1 MKNIV
6 ITQNTGDTKSKT
18 GIPPNIDDKI
28 SLDNQIQYF
37 HNLVQTTLLS
47 IQRYKQ
53 LDIIG
58 ANELNQATQNLEKL
72 YLELSNNRLLLKHK
86 TNYTKIHA
94 NLETIRNDLNTTFK
108 LYGTENIHDLL
119 NVAFG
124 DGFLSTVQ
132 WDKNKYALL
141 EKHFHPIQY
150 KIMPWKT
157 DRSAV
162 SQNLIEKNKI
172 VDDIFIVDKSVNLD
186 CFDLCRTNHIFQA
199 KVYGIKVAFHNSK
212 EKITII
218 ASGLVDDLLI
228 TCIENDY
235 LNSKLEQLIKESP
248 SHANYDVNTFQRFI
262 HSITL
267 KELLVYSTDEL
278 INKYQG
284 YVSQIVLIKQKPITQ
299 VVKEFM
305 NSDLYGQR
313 NTLIQLLLKSDEH
326 EYQYLAYLLYD
337 LLSNDSNGTIDT
349 SEQTLLFDSLPWK
362 IKSFFKEAMKQ
373 TITYTNTLSN
383 FDNNKIPLEQ
393 QICLMKAPDSVK
405 EKAMNKL
412 KEVKSKTD
420 DTGSKARSYLDGLLK
435 IPFGIYKREWILTV
449 MDSIKDVFKKL
460 VDKITKM
467 DSSFSIGVDVNRITN
482 IQIKNICE
490 QIKKDYLGNMNN
502 KVADTLIAN
511 YTPDKRNDLIINIC
525 NINNLIKKQNL
536 KIHKLVHSGK
546 KIEFM
551 KEEIKRFVEVVKD
564 NQPVVDQL
572 YTLKNISNVS
582 SVDSIMEDIAIIEKK
597 WQDINKYM
605 NTVKSTLNEAVHGH
619 EKAKTQTERIIAQW
633 INGEQGGYCF
643 GFEGPPG
650 VGKCLAKDT
659 PVMLSNGDI
668 KLVQDITIEDKL
680 MGDDSKPRNVLALGT
695 GREKMYRI
703 EQVKGDDYVVNESH
717 ILSLKMSKSG
727 RNGDKHQTILGKR
740 YYKNDIVDI
749 CIKDY
754 LSLPT
759 YLKECLKG
767 YKVGLDFSEKE
778 VDLDPYALGYWL
790 GDGTS
795 STFRITTIEP
805 EVIEYFKK
813 YAGEFGL
820 ILTRGTFGTKHDIT
834 YHITSGQRGG
844 IMSDINPFLTFLK
857 DYDLINNKHIPRLY
871 KCNSREN
878 RLKLLAG
885 LIDSDGYYG
894 PNNSL
899 EITQKNKQ
907 LANDILFL
915 VRSLGMRGMMKEC
928 QKSCLYKG
936 ERRWGT
942 YQRITI
948 TGNGLDEIPTL
959 LDRKRARE
967 HRQIK
972 DPMNTGITVVPLDED
987 VYYGFQIDGNSRFM
1001 LGDFTVTHN
1010 TSYAKKGLAKCLID
1024 ENGETRPFSFIAIG
1038 GQDNGSTLNGHN
1050 YTYVG
1055 SEWGKFVDILIK
1067 NKCMNP
1073 IIFIDELDKVSKTE
1087 HGKEIIGILTH
1098 LIDSTQNDCFQ
1109 DKYFNGVDLDLSKA
1123 LFIFSYNDVSAIDRI
1138 LLDRI
1143 HRIKFDHLTIE
1154 DKIDITRK
1162 HLLPEIFKN
1171 MGLEGCIELTDE
1183 NIVFIVE
1190 NYTNEPGIRK
1200 FKELL
1205 FEIIGEINLSCL
1217 KNYDSI
1223 VLPIR
1228 LSNDDIKNKYLKER
1242 HENLE
1247 KKIPVRSSVGVIN
1260 GLWANSMGQGGII
1273 PIEAK
1278 YFPSTSFME
1287 LKLTGLQGDVMKESM
1302 TVAKTL
1308 AASLVDK
1315 EVMKNNLKEYEETKM
1330 QGIHIHC
1337 PEGSVPK
1344 DGPSAGT
1351 AITCTLYSLLTNKK
1365 IKNTIAITGEINLQG
1380 CVTAIGG
1387 LDLKIL
1393 GGLKGGVKQFIFPKE
1408 NEKDYNTF
1416 VEKYKD
1422 KGLLDGIEFH
1432 SVENI
1437 QQVLQLIF
1445 DD

>member
-6 ITQNTGDTKSKT
+6 IPPNTGDTKSKT
-18 GIPPNIDDKI
+18 GIPPNIDDKT

-124 DGFLSTVQ
+124 DGFLSSVQ

-157 DRSAV
+157 DRSTA

-172 VDDIFIVDKSVNLD
+172 IDDIFIVDKSVNLD

-248 SHANYDVNTFQRFI
+248 SHANYEVNTFQRFI

-460 VDKITKM
+460 VEKITKM

-564 NQPVVDQL
+564 NQVVVDQL

-582 SVDSIMEDIAIIEKK
+582 SVDSIMEDIAVIEKK
-597 WQDINKYM
+597 WQHINKYM
-605 NTVKSTLNEAVHGH
+605 NTVKSTLNDAVHGH
-619 EKAKTQTERIIAQW
+619 EQAKTQTERIIAQW

-650 VGKCLAKDT
+650 VGK
-659 PVMLSNGDI
+659 
-668 KLVQDITIEDKL
+668 
-680 MGDDSKPRNVLALGT
+680 
-695 GREKMYRI
+695 
-703 EQVKGDDYVVNESH
+703 
-717 ILSLKMSKSG
+717 
-727 RNGDKHQTILGKR
+727 
-740 YYKNDIVDI
+740 
-749 CIKDY
+749 
-754 LSLPT
+754 
-759 YLKECLKG
+759 
-767 YKVGLDFSEKE
+767 
-778 VDLDPYALGYWL
+778 
-790 GDGTS
+790 
-795 STFRITTIEP
+795 
-805 EVIEYFKK
+805 
-813 YAGEFGL
+813 
-820 ILTRGTFGTKHDIT
+820 
-834 YHITSGQRGG
+834 
-844 IMSDINPFLTFLK
+844 
-857 DYDLINNKHIPRLY
+857 
-871 KCNSREN
+871 
-878 RLKLLAG
+878 
-885 LIDSDGYYG
+885 
-894 PNNSL
+894 
-899 EITQKNKQ
+899 
-907 LANDILFL
+907 
-915 VRSLGMRGMMKEC
+915 
-928 QKSCLYKG
+928 
-936 ERRWGT
+936 
-942 YQRITI
+942 
-948 TGNGLDEIPTL
+948 
-959 LDRKRARE
+959 
-967 HRQIK
+967 
-972 DPMNTGITVVPLDED
+972 
-987 VYYGFQIDGNSRFM
+987 
-1001 LGDFTVTHN
+1001 

-1123 LFIFSYNDVSAIDRI
+1123 LFIFSYNDVTAIDRI

-1143 HRIKFDHLTIE
+1143 HRIKFDHLTIV

-1162 HLLPEIFKN
+1162 HLLPDIFKN

-1247 KKIPVRSSVGVIN
+1247 KKIPIRSSVGVIN

-1273 PIEAK
+1273 PIEAR

-1365 IKNTIAITGEINLQG
+1365 IKNTVAITGEINLQG

-1422 KGLLDGIEFH
+1422 KGILDGIEFH

>member
-6 ITQNTGDTKSKT
+6 IPPNTGDTKSKT
-18 GIPPNIDDKI
+18 GIPPNIDDKA

-157 DRSAV
+157 DRSAA
-162 SQNLIEKNKI
+162 SQHLIEKNKI
-172 VDDIFIVDKSVNLD
+172 IDDIFIVDKSVNLD

-248 SHANYDVNTFQRFI
+248 SHANYEVNTFQRFI

-460 VDKITKM
+460 VEKITKM

-551 KEEIKRFVEVVKD
+551 KEEIKRFVDVVKD
-564 NQPVVDQL
+564 NQVVVDQL

-597 WQDINKYM
+597 WQQINKYM

-619 EKAKTQTERIIAQW
+619 EQAKTQTERIIAQW

-650 VGKCLAKDT
+650 VGK
-659 PVMLSNGDI
+659 
-668 KLVQDITIEDKL
+668 
-680 MGDDSKPRNVLALGT
+680 
-695 GREKMYRI
+695 
-703 EQVKGDDYVVNESH
+703 
-717 ILSLKMSKSG
+717 
-727 RNGDKHQTILGKR
+727 
-740 YYKNDIVDI
+740 
-749 CIKDY
+749 
-754 LSLPT
+754 
-759 YLKECLKG
+759 
-767 YKVGLDFSEKE
+767 
-778 VDLDPYALGYWL
+778 
-790 GDGTS
+790 
-795 STFRITTIEP
+795 
-805 EVIEYFKK
+805 
-813 YAGEFGL
+813 
-820 ILTRGTFGTKHDIT
+820 
-834 YHITSGQRGG
+834 
-844 IMSDINPFLTFLK
+844 
-857 DYDLINNKHIPRLY
+857 
-871 KCNSREN
+871 
-878 RLKLLAG
+878 
-885 LIDSDGYYG
+885 
-894 PNNSL
+894 
-899 EITQKNKQ
+899 
-907 LANDILFL
+907 
-915 VRSLGMRGMMKEC
+915 
-928 QKSCLYKG
+928 
-936 ERRWGT
+936 
-942 YQRITI
+942 
-948 TGNGLDEIPTL
+948 
-959 LDRKRARE
+959 
-967 HRQIK
+967 
-972 DPMNTGITVVPLDED
+972 
-987 VYYGFQIDGNSRFM
+987 
-1001 LGDFTVTHN
+1001 

-1123 LFIFSYNDVSAIDRI
+1123 LFIFSYNDVTAIDRI

-1365 IKNTIAITGEINLQG
+1365 IKNTVAITGEINLQG

-1393 GGLKGGVKQFIFPKE
+1393 GGLKGGVKKFIFPKE

-1422 KGLLDGIEFH
+1422 KGILDGIEFQ

-1437 QQVLQLIF
+1437 QQVLHLIF

>member
-1 MKNIV
+1 
-6 ITQNTGDTKSKT
+6 
-18 GIPPNIDDKI
+18 
-28 SLDNQIQYF
+28 
-37 HNLVQTTLLS
+37 
-47 IQRYKQ
+47 
-53 LDIIG
+53 
-58 ANELNQATQNLEKL
+58 
-72 YLELSNNRLLLKHK
+72 
-86 TNYTKIHA
+86 
-94 NLETIRNDLNTTFK
+94 
-108 LYGTENIHDLL
+108 
-119 NVAFG
+119 
-124 DGFLSTVQ
+124 
-132 WDKNKYALL
+132 
-141 EKHFHPIQY
+141 
-150 KIMPWKT
+150 
-157 DRSAV
+157 
-162 SQNLIEKNKI
+162 
-172 VDDIFIVDKSVNLD
+172 
-186 CFDLCRTNHIFQA
+186 
-199 KVYGIKVAFHNSK
+199 
-212 EKITII
+212 
-218 ASGLVDDLLI
+218 
-228 TCIENDY
+228 
-235 LNSKLEQLIKESP
+235 
-248 SHANYDVNTFQRFI
+248 
-262 HSITL
+262 
-267 KELLVYSTDEL
+267 
-278 INKYQG
+278 
-284 YVSQIVLIKQKPITQ
+284 
-299 VVKEFM
+299 
-305 NSDLYGQR
+305 
-313 NTLIQLLLKSDEH
+313 
-326 EYQYLAYLLYD
+326 
-337 LLSNDSNGTIDT
+337 
-349 SEQTLLFDSLPWK
+349 
-362 IKSFFKEAMKQ
+362 
-373 TITYTNTLSN
+373 
-383 FDNNKIPLEQ
+383 
-393 QICLMKAPDSVK
+393 
-405 EKAMNKL
+405 
-412 KEVKSKTD
+412 
-420 DTGSKARSYLDGLLK
+420 
-435 IPFGIYKREWILTV
+435 

-467 DSSFSIGVDVNRITN
+467 DSSFSIGVDVNHITN

-490 QIKKDYLGNMNN
+490 QIKKDYIGNMNN
-502 KVADTLIAN
+502 KVADTLIAT
-511 YTPDKRNDLIINIC
+511 YAPDKRNDLIINIC

-551 KEEIKRFVEVVKD
+551 KEEIKRFVEAVKD
-564 NQPVVDQL
+564 NQSVVDQL

-597 WQDINKYM
+597 WQQINKYM
-605 NTVKSTLNEAVHGH
+605 NTVKSTLNDAVHGH
-619 EKAKTQTERIIAQW
+619 EQAKTQTERIIAQW

-650 VGKCLAKDT
+650 VGK
-659 PVMLSNGDI
+659 
-668 KLVQDITIEDKL
+668 
-680 MGDDSKPRNVLALGT
+680 
-695 GREKMYRI
+695 
-703 EQVKGDDYVVNESH
+703 
-717 ILSLKMSKSG
+717 
-727 RNGDKHQTILGKR
+727 
-740 YYKNDIVDI
+740 
-749 CIKDY
+749 
-754 LSLPT
+754 
-759 YLKECLKG
+759 
-767 YKVGLDFSEKE
+767 
-778 VDLDPYALGYWL
+778 
-790 GDGTS
+790 
-795 STFRITTIEP
+795 
-805 EVIEYFKK
+805 
-813 YAGEFGL
+813 
-820 ILTRGTFGTKHDIT
+820 
-834 YHITSGQRGG
+834 
-844 IMSDINPFLTFLK
+844 
-857 DYDLINNKHIPRLY
+857 
-871 KCNSREN
+871 
-878 RLKLLAG
+878 
-885 LIDSDGYYG
+885 
-894 PNNSL
+894 
-899 EITQKNKQ
+899 
-907 LANDILFL
+907 
-915 VRSLGMRGMMKEC
+915 
-928 QKSCLYKG
+928 
-936 ERRWGT
+936 
-942 YQRITI
+942 
-948 TGNGLDEIPTL
+948 
-959 LDRKRARE
+959 
-967 HRQIK
+967 
-972 DPMNTGITVVPLDED
+972 
-987 VYYGFQIDGNSRFM
+987 
-1001 LGDFTVTHN
+1001 

-1217 KNYDSI
+1217 KNYESI
-1223 VLPIR
+1223 VLPIT

-1247 KKIPVRSSVGVIN
+1247 KKIPIRSAVGVIN

-1273 PIEAK
+1273 PIEAR

-1365 IKNTIAITGEINLQG
+1365 IKNTVAITGEINLQG

-1408 NEKDYNTF
+1408 NVKDYNTF

-1422 KGLLDGIEFH
+1422 KGILDGIEFH

-1437 QQVLQLIF
+1437 QQSH
-1445 DD
+1445 

>member
-6 ITQNTGDTKSKT
+6 IPQNTGDTKSKT
-18 GIPPNIDDKI
+18 GIPPNIDDKT

-124 DGFLSTVQ
+124 DGFLSSVQ

-157 DRSAV
+157 DRSAA
-162 SQNLIEKNKI
+162 SQHLIEKNKI
-172 VDDIFIVDKSVNLD
+172 IDDIFIVDKSVNLD

-248 SHANYDVNTFQRFI
+248 SHANYEVNTFQRFI

-460 VDKITKM
+460 VEKITKM

-502 KVADTLIAN
+502 KVADTLITN

-582 SVDSIMEDIAIIEKK
+582 SVDSIMEDIAIIEQK
-597 WQDINKYM
+597 WQHINKYM

-650 VGKCLAKDT
+650 VGK
-659 PVMLSNGDI
+659 
-668 KLVQDITIEDKL
+668 
-680 MGDDSKPRNVLALGT
+680 
-695 GREKMYRI
+695 
-703 EQVKGDDYVVNESH
+703 
-717 ILSLKMSKSG
+717 
-727 RNGDKHQTILGKR
+727 
-740 YYKNDIVDI
+740 
-749 CIKDY
+749 
-754 LSLPT
+754 
-759 YLKECLKG
+759 
-767 YKVGLDFSEKE
+767 
-778 VDLDPYALGYWL
+778 
-790 GDGTS
+790 
-795 STFRITTIEP
+795 
-805 EVIEYFKK
+805 
-813 YAGEFGL
+813 
-820 ILTRGTFGTKHDIT
+820 
-834 YHITSGQRGG
+834 
-844 IMSDINPFLTFLK
+844 
-857 DYDLINNKHIPRLY
+857 
-871 KCNSREN
+871 
-878 RLKLLAG
+878 
-885 LIDSDGYYG
+885 
-894 PNNSL
+894 
-899 EITQKNKQ
+899 
-907 LANDILFL
+907 
-915 VRSLGMRGMMKEC
+915 
-928 QKSCLYKG
+928 
-936 ERRWGT
+936 
-942 YQRITI
+942 
-948 TGNGLDEIPTL
+948 
-959 LDRKRARE
+959 
-967 HRQIK
+967 
-972 DPMNTGITVVPLDED
+972 
-987 VYYGFQIDGNSRFM
+987 
-1001 LGDFTVTHN
+1001 

-1247 KKIPVRSSVGVIN
+1247 KKIPVRSTVGVIN

-1273 PIEAK
+1273 PIEAR

-1365 IKNTIAITGEINLQG
+1365 IKNTVAITGEINLQG

-1393 GGLKGGVKQFIFPKE
+1393 GGLKGGVKKFIFPKE

-1422 KGLLDGIEFH
+1422 KGILDGIEFH

>member
-6 ITQNTGDTKSKT
+6 IPQNTGDTKSKT
-18 GIPPNIDDKI
+18 GIPPNIDDKA

-162 SQNLIEKNKI
+162 SQTLIEKNKI

-313 NTLIQLLLKSDEH
+313 NTLVQLLLKSDEH

-373 TITYTNTLSN
+373 TITYTNSLSN

-460 VDKITKM
+460 VDKISKM
-467 DSSFSIGVDVNRITN
+467 DPSFSIGVDVNRITN

-490 QIKKDYLGNMNN
+490 KIKNDYLGNMNN

-525 NINNLIKKQNL
+525 NINNLIKKHNL
-536 KIHKLVHSGK
+536 KLHKLVHSGK

-564 NQPVVDQL
+564 NQPIVDQL

-650 VGKCLAKDT
+650 VGK
-659 PVMLSNGDI
+659 
-668 KLVQDITIEDKL
+668 
-680 MGDDSKPRNVLALGT
+680 
-695 GREKMYRI
+695 
-703 EQVKGDDYVVNESH
+703 
-717 ILSLKMSKSG
+717 
-727 RNGDKHQTILGKR
+727 
-740 YYKNDIVDI
+740 
-749 CIKDY
+749 
-754 LSLPT
+754 
-759 YLKECLKG
+759 
-767 YKVGLDFSEKE
+767 
-778 VDLDPYALGYWL
+778 
-790 GDGTS
+790 
-795 STFRITTIEP
+795 
-805 EVIEYFKK
+805 
-813 YAGEFGL
+813 
-820 ILTRGTFGTKHDIT
+820 
-834 YHITSGQRGG
+834 
-844 IMSDINPFLTFLK
+844 
-857 DYDLINNKHIPRLY
+857 
-871 KCNSREN
+871 
-878 RLKLLAG
+878 
-885 LIDSDGYYG
+885 
-894 PNNSL
+894 
-899 EITQKNKQ
+899 
-907 LANDILFL
+907 
-915 VRSLGMRGMMKEC
+915 
-928 QKSCLYKG
+928 
-936 ERRWGT
+936 
-942 YQRITI
+942 
-948 TGNGLDEIPTL
+948 
-959 LDRKRARE
+959 
-967 HRQIK
+967 
-972 DPMNTGITVVPLDED
+972 
-987 VYYGFQIDGNSRFM
+987 
-1001 LGDFTVTHN
+1001 

-1247 KKIPVRSSVGVIN
+1247 KKIPIRSSVGVIN

-1315 EVMKNNLKEYEETKM
+1315 EMMKNNLKEYEETKM

-1365 IKNTIAITGEINLQG
+1365 IKNTVAITGEINLQG